1 MEEALALCGS
11 LGRWDVVEGVALRER
26 RARGQ
31 IWGKGKNRKLYL
43 RPGQLETVHSAL
55 QQVRHPRASLSLPHR
70 HLLYLLIRV
79 VLWWLCVQAS
89 CEAVYIDTILSPMQ
103 ANNLTRRLGAPIYDR
118 HGPLHPPIH
127 P

>member
-43 RPGQLETVHSAL
+43 RPGQLETVHTAL
-55 QQVRHPRASLSLPHR
+55 QQVRHPRQQPEPPASSSSLLAHTCWP
-70 HLLYLLIRV
+70 
-79 VLWWLCVQAS
+79 WVQAS

-103 ANNLTRRLGAPIYDR
+103 ANNLTSRLGAPIYDR
-118 HGPLHPPIH
+118 HAPLHPLSP
-127 P
+127 

>member
-43 RPGQLETVHSAL
+43 RPGQLETVHTAL
-55 QQVRHPRASLSLPHR
+55 QQVRQPRASLSLPHR
-70 HLLYLLIRV
+70 HLLYLLIRA
-79 VLWWLCVQAS
+79 VL
-89 CEAVYIDTILSPMQ
+89 
-103 ANNLTRRLGAPIYDR
+103 
-118 HGPLHPPIH
+118 
-127 P
+127 